1 MVFLIGVCYVTSL
14 FSSDFIAACMTTGCC
29 VIMIFLIHVSLI
41 SKFLETLIDAKQF
54 ENFL

>member
-1 MVFLIGVCYVTSL
+1 MTSL
-14 FSSDFIAACMTTGCC
+14 FSSDFMAACLTTGC